1 MNTLLGIFMDFDVF
15 MFIAQESFV
24 ILQHLWSGQLL
35 TLLSCLFLSL
45 FLSQEKGKT
54 LNFPFQLSL
63 IIMPTLPLL
72 SLVLKFHYK
81 FKLQC
86 NCLFI
91 CLLGTGIFSM
101 SLSKL
106 RRVHFDASF
115 LVDRNSD

>member
-1 MNTLLGIFMDFDVF
+1 MDFDVF

-24 ILQHLWSGQLL
+24 ILQHLCSGQLL

-72 SLVLKFHYK
+72 SRSITNLS
-81 FKLQC
+81 C
-86 NCLFI
+86 NATVCLYVFWA
-91 CLLGTGIFSM
+91 LG
-101 SLSKL
+101 
-106 RRVHFDASF
+106 F
-115 LVDRNSD
+115 LA